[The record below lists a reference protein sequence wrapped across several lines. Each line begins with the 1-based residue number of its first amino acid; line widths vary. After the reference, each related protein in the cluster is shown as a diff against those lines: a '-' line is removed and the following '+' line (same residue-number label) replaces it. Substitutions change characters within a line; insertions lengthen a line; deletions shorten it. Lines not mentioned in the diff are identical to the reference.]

1 MELQEKHVSNTT
13 CCTQNAVIFT
23 LEIDFNTLLQKESF
37 VRPINMGILRN
48 TIMQVSLSYS
58 SPSSSDGLSEHF
70 FHSTFFE
77 IWWPVS
83 VTFVAKVHMMCA
95 TYRAFKSTYLWEMY
109 LTGTLSKLDTEH
121 KWTLSLEQST
131 QSDNCVQK
139 RYGTF
144 SCSSVLWVF
153 CKMNTSKKGEKD

>member
-37 VRPINMGILRN
+37 VRPKDMGILKN

-77 IWWPVS
+77 IW
-83 VTFVAKVHMMCA
+83 
-95 TYRAFKSTYLWEMY
+95 
-109 LTGTLSKLDTEH
+109 
-121 KWTLSLEQST
+121 
-131 QSDNCVQK
+131 
-139 RYGTF
+139 
-144 SCSSVLWVF
+144 
-153 CKMNTSKKGEKD
+153 